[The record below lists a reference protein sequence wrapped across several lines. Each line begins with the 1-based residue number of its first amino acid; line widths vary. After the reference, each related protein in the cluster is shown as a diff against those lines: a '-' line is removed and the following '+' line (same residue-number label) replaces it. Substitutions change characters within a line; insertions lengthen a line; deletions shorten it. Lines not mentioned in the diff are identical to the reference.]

1 MTNMETNDL
10 DYFKQKIYE
19 ISGVPKSRL
28 EKDGSM
34 ENIAKRN
41 KKAVDELFGEDPSK
55 TFIIRVGNFRFRFLY
70 DPCILIDGWVS
81 ISFHFSYTLKH
92 TLNFHMSVRKKW
104 PFIKIGFR
112 NIYPK
117 LYKGEG
123 F

>member
-1 MTNMETNDL
+1 METNDL

-28 EKDGSM
+28 GKIDKMLG
-34 ENIAKRN
+34 EN
-41 KKAVDELFGEDPSK
+41 PSK

-70 DPCILIDGWVS
+70 DPCVLIDGWVN

-92 TLNFHMSVRKKW
+92 TLNFHMAVRNKW
-104 PFIKIGFR
+104 PFIKLGFR

-117 LYKGEG
+117 LYKGGG

>member
-1 MTNMETNDL
+1 METNDL

-28 EKDGSM
+28 GKIDKMLG
-34 ENIAKRN
+34 EN
-41 KKAVDELFGEDPSK
+41 PSK
-55 TFIIRVGNFRFRFLY
+55 TFIIRVGNFRFRFL
-70 DPCILIDGWVS
+70 VN

-92 TLNFHMSVRKKW
+92 TLNFHMAVRNKW
-104 PFIKIGFR
+104 PFIKLGFR

-117 LYKGEG
+117 LYKGGG